1 MTTNLIFWP
10 GSGSNPSGITP
21 LGLYDDDDAF
31 NEDAPRIASWIAT
44 RLGYPVMAVELTD
57 VQLYACIEESISEY
71 SSQVNE
77 FNMRE
82 NMLTIQGT
90 STSGSIS
97 QKLIQGTSLPYII
110 TISEQ
115 YGEVAGVGGFVD
127 VKQGYIDSIPG
138 QQEYDLQA
146 LWAAVSESGNRIEI
160 RRIFHD
166 RTPAIARGGFGF
178 GDTSYGPNDGQNWL
192 LGEFGWAGYDG
203 GLNASGGATTGQ
215 FMMMP
220 LYETLLRTQAIEFND
235 VIRRSQFSFEIVN
248 NKLKIMPVPAD
259 NLERVWFQYIV
270 TKDRVSTSIY
280 DGTDKVSDYSN
291 APYTNIQYGNV
302 NDVGRN
308 WIRKYAL
315 ALAKESL
322 GRILSKYESIPTPN
336 AEVRMDGPILRQEA
350 ERDKQILWE
359 QLRET
364 LTETGRSKQMDKMA
378 QNEEKSQDVLR
389 RAPIPFYIG

>member
-1 MTTNLIFWP
+1 MNTNVNYWP
-10 GSGSNPSGITP
+10 GSGSYPAGQTP
-21 LGLYDDDDAF
+21 LGLYDDDDVF
-31 NEDAPRIASWIAT
+31 NEDAPKIASWVAT
-44 RLGYPVMAVELTD
+44 RLGYPVMSVELTD
-57 VQLYACIEESISEY
+57 IQIYACIEEAISEY
-71 SSQVNE
+71 SAQVNE

-82 NMLTIQGT
+82 NMLVLQGT
-90 STSGSIS
+90 SASGSIS

-138 QQEYDLQA
+138 QQEYDLQS
-146 LWAAVSESGNRIEI
+146 LWAAVSESGNRIEV
-160 RRIFHD
+160 RRIFHE
-166 RTPAIARGGFGF
+166 RSPAIARGGFGF
-178 GDTSYGPNDGQNWL
+178 GDSSYGPNDGQNWL

-203 GLNASGGATTGQ
+203 GLNAAGGATTGQ

-235 VIRRSQFSFEIVN
+235 IIRRSEFSFEIVN

-259 NLERVWFQYIV
+259 NLDRVWFQYIV
-270 TKDRVSTSIY
+270 TNDRAGTSISNN
-280 DGTDKVSDYSN
+280 TTLVADYSN
-291 APYTNIQYGNV
+291 APYTNIQYVNI

-308 WIRKYAL
+308 WIRKYTL

-350 ERDKQILWE
+350 ERDKQVLWE

-364 LTETGRSKQMDKMA
+364 LFETGKSKQMEKMS
-378 QNEEKSQDVLR
+378 QNEEKSQDILR
-389 RAPIPFYIG
+389 RAPLLFYIG